1 MDPIVPKQKKIMELS
16 TKLEYDVEKIS
27 HKIKNKK
34 RNKKIIKF
42 VILIILIVLFI
53 VNLMLSIEENT
64 HIFGIY
70 MFNIVS
76 ESMEPTF
83 YKDDLAVVK
92 SCDIE
97 ELKTGDII
105 TFKQEDRIISHR
117 IVDITK
123 EKEEKNFI
131 TKGDNNE
138 VEDVEPVDIQ
148 NIYGKVVLIIPKIG
162 KIVNYIQNVRGFINV
177 CILIVIICILINFRD
192 NMINNRKIK
201 RKKYEIKKLRDNY
214 KIEG

>member
-1 MDPIVPKQKKIMELS
+1 
-16 TKLEYDVEKIS
+16 
-27 HKIKNKK
+27 
-34 RNKKIIKF
+34 
-42 VILIILIVLFI
+42 
-53 VNLMLSIEENT
+53 
-64 HIFGIY
+64 

-92 SCDIE
+92 SCNIE
-97 ELKTGDII
+97 ELKKGDII

-117 IVDITK
+117 IADIMK
-123 EKEEKNFI
+123 EKGEEQFI

-138 VEDVEPVDIQ
+138 VEDVEPVNTQ
-148 NIYGKVVLIIPKIG
+148 NVYGKVVLVIPKIG

-177 CILIVIICILINFRD
+177 CILIVIICMLANFRD
-192 NMINNRKIK
+192 NMINTRKIK